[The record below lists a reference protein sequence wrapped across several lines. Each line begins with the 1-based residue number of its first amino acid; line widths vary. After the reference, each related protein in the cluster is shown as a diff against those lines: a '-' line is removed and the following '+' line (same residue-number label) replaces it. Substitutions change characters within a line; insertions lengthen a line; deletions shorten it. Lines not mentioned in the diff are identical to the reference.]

1 MGFSAHPKIDPE
13 NGDIWNIGTN
23 FKTKTVTISQ
33 SSMHM
38 RLKQSTDFKLRKLQS
53 IHDFCLAGDYVV
65 IFECPVYL
73 DFLTMLRKTRL
84 SSMGFDQSL
93 PTLIHIYSKKDLSF
107 VKTLEVDPFMVF
119 HFSNGFSN
127 EKQIVLQYCRYSSE
141 GADSLFKYINN
152 VPKYSQGYNRYFPM
166 KSSLEEM
173 TINL

>member
-23 FKTKTVTISQ
+23 FRTKTVTISQ
-33 SSMHM
+33 SSLHM

-73 DFLTMLRKTRL
+73 DFFTMLRKTRL
-84 SSMGFDQSL
+84 SSMGLDQSL

-127 EKQIVLQYCRYSSE
+127 EK
-141 GADSLFKYINN
+141 
-152 VPKYSQGYNRYFPM
+152 
-166 KSSLEEM
+166 
-173 TINL
+173 